1 MPERVDSGRDLRI
14 LQSKKDATRY
24 QILVQIADHQPAI
37 SQAEIGE
44 TLGITAQSVS
54 EYLRDLVEKQQV
66 NKLGRGRY
74 EITTEGVDWLIS
86 QTGELKDF
94 IQYVSEE
101 VIEQVEIETAIA
113 VEDISE
119 GQTVSLSMQNGTLH
133 ATPGATGSS
142 TAIAVSDAKENRDV
156 GVTDFQGL
164 LDFELGQVTIVMVPS
179 IQKGGSSA
187 LDSAVID
194 EEAES
199 HDLLAVAGTEAL
211 AAARAADLDPDI
223 RFGTPAAVQEA
234 ALKGLD
240 VLLISVTEASS
251 KHTDRLR
258 DHDIPFE
265 VIEASE

>member
-1 MPERVDSGRDLRI
+1 MPESVDSGRDLRI
-14 LQSKKDATRY
+14 LQNKKDVTRY

-44 TLGITAQSVS
+44 TVGITAQSVS

-113 VEDISE
+113 VGDIAE

-142 TAIAVSDAKENRDV
+142 TAIAATDAKENRDV

-164 LDFELGQVTIVMVPS
+164 LEFELGQVTIVMVPS
-179 IQKGGSSA
+179 IQKGGSRSV
-187 LDSAVID
+187 DSAVID
-194 EEAES
+194 EQAES

-211 AAARAADLDPDI
+211 AAARAADLNPDL

-258 DHDIPFE
+258 DHDIPYE